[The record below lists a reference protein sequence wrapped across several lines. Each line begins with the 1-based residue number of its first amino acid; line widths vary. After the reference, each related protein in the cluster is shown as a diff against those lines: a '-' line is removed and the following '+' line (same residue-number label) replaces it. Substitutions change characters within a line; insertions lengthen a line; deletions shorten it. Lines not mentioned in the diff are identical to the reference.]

1 MATEGSLVGNDR
13 QMRHEGRRIED
24 EIRID
29 APAETI
35 WQAWTDPSKVPAWF
49 VDRAEGRMEVGETV
63 RWFWDRTDGGMTHR
77 VLAADPPQRLLLA
90 LDVPQGA
97 TLIEITIE
105 QVLGH
110 SVLRLVQSGFGHGAE
125 WDEQYDGMASG
136 WMIALAILKHFAER
150 YFDRKR
156 TEVMVLSEVQ
166 FELEALQVLQR
177 TDEGL
182 ARWLSRSGQ
191 VGTAVGDPVRLVLA
205 DGRTLTGTLLRQ
217 TPFETLWS
225 WDEIDGVMELKAFRG
240 PHWGS
245 KVGIRL
251 MSWLEDA
258 GDLMD
263 LEGMLGEVVGKL
275 ASLLA

>member
-1 MATEGSLVGNDR
+1 MSDDT
-13 QMRHEGRRIED
+13 QIRHEGRAIDD
-24 EIRID
+24 EIRIA
-29 APAETI
+29 APPEVI
-35 WQAWTDPSKVPAWF
+35 WQAWADPSKVAAWF

-63 RWFWDRTDGGMTHR
+63 RWFWDSTDEGMTHR
-77 VLAADPPQRLLLA
+77 VLAADPPRRLLLA

-97 TLIEITIE
+97 TLLEITIE
-105 QVLGH
+105 QDRGH
-110 SVLRLVQSGFGHGAE
+110 SVLRLVQSGFGHGPE

-156 TEVMVLSEVQ
+156 TEVMVLEEAGFDLQ
-166 FELEALQVLQR
+166 ALQRLHR

-182 ARWLSRSGQ
+182 SRWLSRSGY
-191 VGTAVGDPVRLVLA
+191 VGTAVGDPVRLILA
-205 DGRTLTGTLLRQ
+205 DGRMLTGTILRQ
-217 TPFETLWS
+217 TPFETLVS
-225 WDEIDGVMELKAFRG
+225 WDEIEGVMELKAFRG

-245 KVGIRL
+245 HVGIRV
-251 MSWLEDA
+251 MSWLEGA

-263 LEGMLGEVVGKL
+263 LEGVLAKAVGKL

>member
-1 MATEGSLVGNDR
+1 MSKRGSVMSNDT
-13 QMRHEGRRIED
+13 QVRHEGRAIED
-24 EIRID
+24 EIRIA
-29 APAETI
+29 APPEVI
-35 WQAWTDPSKVPAWF
+35 WQAWADPSKVVSWF
-49 VDRAEGRMEVGETV
+49 VDRAEGRMEIGETV
-63 RWFWDRTDGGMTHR
+63 RWFWDSTDEGMTHQ
-77 VLAADPPQRLLLA
+77 VLAADPQRRLLLA

-97 TLIEITIE
+97 TLLEITIE
-105 QVLGH
+105 QDHGH

-136 WMIALAILKHFAER
+136 WMIALAILKHFVER

-156 TEVMVLSEVQ
+156 TEVMVLEETRFDQ
-166 FELEALQVLQR
+166 EALQGLQR

-182 ARWLSRSGQ
+182 GRWLSRSGS

-205 DGRTLTGTLLRQ
+205 DGRTLTGTVLRQ

-225 WDEIDGVMELKAFRG
+225 WDEIDGVIELKAFRG

-245 KVGIRL
+245 HVGIRV

-263 LEGMLGEVVGKL
+263 LEDVLGKVVDKL
-275 ASLLA
+275 ASNLA